1 MRLKSRGLGRKEL
14 IMDFREYEVVVEGDE
29 IVVKGTIREP
39 VNWDFSIR
47 VCQDDLAGLA
57 KIGCDAKMLAFLL
70 KAALKRNKSHHWTKQ
85 RSQHIAEGRKR
96 RRSAAAKQKRAGA
109 LPDARATSS

>member
-14 IMDFREYEVVVEGDE
+14 IMDFREYEVVIEGDE
-29 IVVKGTIREP
+29 IIVKGTIREP

-70 KAALKRNKSHHWTKQ
+70 KAALKRNKSHHWTKD
-85 RSQHIAEGRKR
+85 RAEHIAQGRER
-96 RRSAAAKQKRAGA
+96 RKSAAAKPERTGA
-109 LPDARATSS
+109 LPAARTVNN